1 MGLLPVHPDTNPHL
15 QWHRQIG
22 RRFGDLHPT
31 HRVDEHVLIEAHHA
45 GVPVQHRQQ
54 HRQTLRIEADGQPA
68 RIAMRLIDQGL
79 DPALLVTRVV
89 GRQEAARLMQEP
101 SGALG
106 PGIVVLD
113 PGQG

>member
-1 MGLLPVHPDTNPHL
+1 MALKVANWLVKAWTISGSKWVPLSRV
-15 QWHRQIG
+15 IG
-22 RRFGDLHPT
+22 WELSILGSHGMAA
-31 HRVDEHVLIEAHHA
+31 VDY
-45 GVPVQHRQQ
+45 
-54 HRQTLRIEADGQPA
+54 PA
-68 RIAMRLIDQGL
+68 LFALIDQGL